1 MLNLTLIQYYV
12 NEYEMNNVWELKKG
26 EKKHHNERSLIIH
39 LLINLNYL
47 NHYTP
52 QELK

>member
-26 EKKHHNERSLIIH
+26 EKK
-39 LLINLNYL
+39 
-47 NHYTP
+47 TP
-52 QELK
+52 QREKFNNTFVN